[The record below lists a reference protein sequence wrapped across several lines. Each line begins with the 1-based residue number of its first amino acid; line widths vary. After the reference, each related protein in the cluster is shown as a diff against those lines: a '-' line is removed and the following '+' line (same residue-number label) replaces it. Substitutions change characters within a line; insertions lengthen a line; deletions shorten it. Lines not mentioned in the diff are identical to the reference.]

1 MKVNFFFFWHKGGLD
16 ASSKKF
22 KLTSTNVDKKEQ
34 AVFLL
39 IFFIW
44 FGMMN
49 WIFFMNIYVIL
60 AFYVLNKI
68 KFNICH
74 KSND

>member
-22 KLTSTNVDKKEQ
+22 KLTFTNVDKKVQ

-39 IFFIW
+39 IFSYDLAWWTGYFLW
-44 FGMMN
+44 T
-49 WIFFMNIYVIL
+49 FML
-60 AFYVLNKI
+60 FWHSM
-68 KFNICH
+68 FETE
-74 KSND
+74 